1 MCPQEVATH
10 RLGTAGLGERV
21 FNFACQNDPRQST
34 TGSKSKRYRFWS
46 PRKLA
51 LCPMCGTSYGYVLLG
66 WMGFLELLAV
76 INLIA
81 CWGN

>member
-21 FNFACQNDPRQST
+21 ITLPAKMTQGSPLQVQSQ
-34 TGSKSKRYRFWS
+34 RHRFWS

-51 LCPMCGTSYGYVLLG
+51 LCPMCGTSYVYVLLG